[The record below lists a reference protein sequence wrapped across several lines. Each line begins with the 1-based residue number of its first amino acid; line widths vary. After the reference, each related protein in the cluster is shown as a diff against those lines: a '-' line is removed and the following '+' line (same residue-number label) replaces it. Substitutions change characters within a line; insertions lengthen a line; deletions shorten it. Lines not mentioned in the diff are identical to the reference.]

1 MDEIRRHA
9 KPKKPVEIG
18 ESAPRELRK
27 ADMGRQLLA
36 LNEVNGYR
44 IRPGFYNINGATML
58 TDGVNFTAYSN
69 GATSITLLLYK
80 RGEIKPFVQIPFP
93 ESYRIGKVYSMI
105 VFGLDIENLE
115 YSYSVDG
122 PWEPEKG
129 LLFDKNHLLLDPFAK
144 AVSGQRIWGQSP
156 NKDGAYRAR
165 VVRDNF
171 EWNDTNALGI
181 PMCDSVIYEM
191 HVRGFTMDPSSGVKF
206 RVMW

>member
-93 ESYRIGKVYSMI
+93 ES
-105 VFGLDIENLE
+105 
-115 YSYSVDG
+115 
-122 PWEPEKG
+122 
-129 LLFDKNHLLLDPFAK
+129 
-144 AVSGQRIWGQSP
+144 
-156 NKDGAYRAR
+156 
-165 VVRDNF
+165 
-171 EWNDTNALGI
+171 
-181 PMCDSVIYEM
+181 
-191 HVRGFTMDPSSGVKF
+191 
-206 RVMW
+206 